1 MRPTMPTPSHASP
14 SRWIVTLAGGESP
27 AQVAERLRAKGFE
40 VEQVLEAV
48 GVITGQASAST
59 AEALKAMPGLQ
70 SIEPDQ
76 PIQLPDPE
84 SGVTW

>member
-1 MRPTMPTPSHASP
+1 MPTPSPASP
-14 SRWIVTLAGGESP
+14 SRWIVTLAGDESP
-27 AQVAERLRAKGFE
+27 AQMAERLRARGFA

-76 PIQLPDPE
+76 AIQLPDPE
-84 SGVTW
+84 SGTTW